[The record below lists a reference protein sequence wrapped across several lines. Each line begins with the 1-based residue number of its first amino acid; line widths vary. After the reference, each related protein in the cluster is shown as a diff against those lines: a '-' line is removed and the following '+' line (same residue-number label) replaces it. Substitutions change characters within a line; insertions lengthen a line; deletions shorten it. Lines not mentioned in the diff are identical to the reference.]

1 MGQGRN
7 GMKNEKMK
15 ILNNVSIR
23 VCLKD
28 RMYAVRTYVLW

>member
-7 GMKNEKMK
+7 DMKNEKMK

-23 VCLKD
+23 VSLKD
-28 RMYAVRTYVLW
+28 GM